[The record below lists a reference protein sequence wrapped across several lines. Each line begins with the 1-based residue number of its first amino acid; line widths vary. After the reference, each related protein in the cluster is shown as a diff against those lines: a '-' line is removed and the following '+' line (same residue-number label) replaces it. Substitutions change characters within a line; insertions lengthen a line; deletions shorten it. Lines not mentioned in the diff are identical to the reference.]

1 MTHPTLISWYL
12 MNFSGAMCL
21 ENYTEDEYRNYYN
34 DKKNFNNETIW
45 LNPANGEYI
54 HPEQMEFNIQGM
66 AKNNTLLEMMRA
78 L

>member
-1 MTHPTLISWYL
+1 
-12 MNFSGAMCL
+12 MNFSGARCL
-21 ENYTEDEYRNYYN
+21 GDEDDYINYYN

-45 LNPANGEYI
+45 HNPANGETI

-66 AKNNTLLEMMRA
+66 AKNNTLLEMIRA